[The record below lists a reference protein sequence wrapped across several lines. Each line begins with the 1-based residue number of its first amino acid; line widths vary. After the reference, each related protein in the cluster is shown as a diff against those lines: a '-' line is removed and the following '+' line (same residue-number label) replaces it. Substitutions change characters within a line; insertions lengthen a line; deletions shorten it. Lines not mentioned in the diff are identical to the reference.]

1 MAKEKAKKAAHQ
13 VQAEE
18 ERQEQIDKDNAE
30 DAEELKKVE
39 EMDAVNEESKANLAD
54 ALAGKMAKEKA
65 KKAAHQV
72 QAEEERQEQIDK
84 DNAEDAEELKKVEE
98 MDAVNEESKANLA
111 DKLAGKM
118 AAQKQQTMDKAEDAA
133 ELKKVEE
140 MDAVNEESKAA
151 VADIIAKKKQDMEE
165 EEVMAASPDV
175 VSPGGGA
182 EGYEKTKAIYM
193 AFTVQAAMNK
203 LYSDDPCRHVIIRV
217 DEKKKSRGRKKY
229 YAELASAG
237 EENLAAVQTIIDN
250 DPKQIYFSFLQID
263 TTDASGSNR
272 TKYAFSQYIGE
283 GVGPNTR
290 AAVMSYLGELKKLC
304 KKEDITIM
312 GVDSTNYKTEYVPK
326 NLADALHRSGS
337 HKPDCYLFGSMG
349 EYRMEN

>member
-1 MAKEKAKKAAHQ
+1 MAAQKQANMDAAEDAAELKKVEEMDAVNEESKANLTDALSGKMAAQ
-13 VQAEE
+13 KQ
-18 ERQEQIDKDNAE
+18 QNMDKAE

-39 EMDAVNEESKANLAD
+39 EIDAVNEESKANLAD

-65 KKAAHQV
+65 KEAAHQV

-84 DNAEDAEELKKVEE
+84 DKAEDAE
-98 MDAVNEESKANLA
+98 
-111 DKLAGKM
+111 
-118 AAQKQQTMDKAEDAA
+118 

-151 VADIIAKKKQDMEE
+151 VADIIAKKKEDMEE

-182 EGYEKTKAIYM
+182 EGYEKTKAIYL
-193 AFTVQAAMNK
+193 AFTVQAAMKK

-237 EENLAAVQTIIDN
+237 EENLAAVHTIIDN

-272 TKYAFSQYIGE
+272 TKYAFSQYIGD

-290 AAVMSYLGELKKLC
+290 AAIMSYLGELKKLC

-312 GVDSTNYKTEYVPK
+312 GVDNSNYKTEYVPK

>member
-1 MAKEKAKKAAHQ
+1 
-13 VQAEE
+13 
-18 ERQEQIDKDNAE
+18 
-30 DAEELKKVE
+30 
-39 EMDAVNEESKANLAD
+39 
-54 ALAGKMAKEKA
+54 
-65 KKAAHQV
+65 V

>member
-1 MAKEKAKKAAHQ
+1 M
-13 VQAEE
+13 
-18 ERQEQIDKDNAE
+18 DKAE

-54 ALAGKMAKEKA
+54 ALAGKMAAQKQQNMDKAEDAEELKKVEEIDAVNEESKANLADALAGKMAKEKA
-65 KKAAHQV
+65 KEAAHQV

-84 DNAEDAEELKKVEE
+84 
-98 MDAVNEESKANLA
+98 
-111 DKLAGKM
+111 
-118 AAQKQQTMDKAEDAA
+118 DKAEDAA

-151 VADIIAKKKQDMEE
+151 VADIIAKKKEDMEE

-182 EGYEKTKAIYM
+182 EGYEKTKAIYL
-193 AFTVQAAMNK
+193 AFTVQAAMKK

-237 EENLAAVQTIIDN
+237 EENLAAVHTIIDN

-304 KKEDITIM
+304 KKEEITIM